1 MISMTDETI
10 NYMGIVKRLLKGSS
24 ISIGITIVLLFIYS
38 MLLTYTSL
46 SENTIPIIILIITG
60 VSILIGSNL
69 STLYIKKNGILNGS
83 GIGLIYIIVIYL
95 ISSIISGNFSLGL
108 YSMIM
113 IIVSIIMG
121 AIGGIIGINMGNRK

>member
-1 MISMTDETI
+1 MTDETI